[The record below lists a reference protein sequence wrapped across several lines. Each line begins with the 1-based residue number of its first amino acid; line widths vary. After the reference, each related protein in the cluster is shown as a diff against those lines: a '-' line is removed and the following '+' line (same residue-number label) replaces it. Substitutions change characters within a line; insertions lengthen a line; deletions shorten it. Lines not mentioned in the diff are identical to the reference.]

1 MFIILTTPLSTIVGR
16 GIFLYNQKKE
26 VFGMKVNHKEFLES
40 QLGMAKMIMIDL
52 QNLGEDEP
60 VFAIKMDIDD
70 IGKGLIVNYW
80 YAKDPDVDDYFEDD
94 ANEFIEEHEDMLE
107 TLDALT
113 RQKTESVVAMTL
125 LELLNEL
132 TNQLELYRIRIV
144 E

>member
-1 MFIILTTPLSTIVGR
+1 
-16 GIFLYNQKKE
+16 
-26 VFGMKVNHKEFLES
+26 MKVDHKEFLES
-40 QLGMAKMIMIDL
+40 QLAMAKMIMIDL

>member
-1 MFIILTTPLSTIVGR
+1 
-16 GIFLYNQKKE
+16 
-26 VFGMKVNHKEFLES
+26 MKLDHKEFLES
-40 QLGMAKMIMIDL
+40 QLAMAKMIMIDL
-52 QNLGEDEP
+52 KNLGEDEP
-60 VFAIKMDIDD
+60 VFAIKLDIDD

-80 YAKDPDVDDYFEDD
+80 YAKNPDVDDYFEDD
-94 ANEFIEEHEDMLE
+94 ANEFIEEHKDWLE

-113 RQKTESVVAMTL
+113 KQNPESVVAMTL